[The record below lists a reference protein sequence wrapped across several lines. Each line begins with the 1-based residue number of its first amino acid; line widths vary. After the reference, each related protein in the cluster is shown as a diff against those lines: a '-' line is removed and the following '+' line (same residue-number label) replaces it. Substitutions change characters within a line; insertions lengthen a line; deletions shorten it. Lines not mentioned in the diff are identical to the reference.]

1 MGNGARVIAECF
13 TGVVMGETLITELM
27 GEAEVR
33 QRARRLAVQEFR
45 PRRSVVGLVTGL
57 AVTLAGALTTAEA
70 LTLTIG
76 LPRWNPAVERAADTL
91 RRTDWHSPWV
101 LLAGGLLAV
110 TGVVLLVAA
119 LPGRPRVI
127 ALRGGDPRV
136 AGALTRSAMQRVL
149 MHAALDV
156 PGVEKA
162 KVRLRG
168 RSKRRRRVVVW
179 AGTRYRNPANLADL
193 VRTSVIGRMGGVS
206 PMNERYVV
214 VRLSWRKD

>member
-1 MGNGARVIAECF
+1 
-13 TGVVMGETLITELM
+13 MGETLITDLM

-45 PRRSVVGLVTGL
+45 PRRSAVGLVTGL
-57 AVTLAGALTTAEA
+57 AVTLAGTVVAAEA

-76 LPRWNPAVERAADTL
+76 LPRWNPAVQRLVDIL
-91 RRTDWHSPWV
+91 RRTDWNSPWV
-101 LLAGGLLAV
+101 LLAAGVMVL
-110 TGVVLLVAA
+110 TGVLLLVAA
-119 LPGRPRVI
+119 LPGRPRPI

-136 AGALTRSAMQRVL
+136 AGALARSAMQRVL

-156 PGVEKA
+156 PGVDKA

-179 AGTRYRNPANLADL
+179 AGTGYRNPANLADL
-193 VRTSVIGRMGGVS
+193 VRTSVIGRMGGVGL
-206 PMNERYVV
+206 MNERYVV

>member
-45 PRRSVVGLVTGL
+45 PRRSVIGLLTGL
-57 AVTLAGALTTAEA
+57 AVTLAGAVTAAQA
-70 LTLTIG
+70 LSSSVG
-76 LPRWNPAVERAADTL
+76 MPQWNPAVEWAAAAL
-91 RRTDWHSPWV
+91 RRTPWNAPGA
-101 LLAGGLLAV
+101 LATSG
-110 TGVVLLVAA
+110 LLVAA
-119 LPGRPRVI
+119 GVALLAASLPGRPRLI
-127 ALRGGDPRV
+127 ALRGGDPRM
-136 AGALTRSAMQRVL
+136 AGGLSKAALQRIL
-149 MHAALDV
+149 MHAALEV
-156 PGVEKA
+156 PGVDKA

-168 RSKRRRRVVVW
+168 WAKRRRRVVVW

-193 VRTSVIGRMGGVS
+193 VRTSVIGRMGGVGL
-206 PMNERYVV
+206 MNERYVD